1 MRVEEV
7 IKGAESRLK
16 PLFEKIE
23 DTALFNQEKVLK
35 AFFEERIAMRHFMQS
50 NGYGYGDEGRESLG
64 KVFAHTF
71 GAEKAIV

>member
-50 NGYGYGDEGRESLG
+50 NGYGYAR
-64 KVFAHTF
+64 
-71 GAEKAIV
+71 